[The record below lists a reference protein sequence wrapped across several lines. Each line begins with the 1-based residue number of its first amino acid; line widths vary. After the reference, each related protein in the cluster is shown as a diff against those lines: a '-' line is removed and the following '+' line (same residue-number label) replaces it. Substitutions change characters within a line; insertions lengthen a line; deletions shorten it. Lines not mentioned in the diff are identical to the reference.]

1 MDIVHVLSYIAE
13 MARPPTNHATSRSR
27 AARDRY
33 ATSSPY
39 AAINPTRR
47 NKQKRGLRVLDGN
60 SPEAHFIRR
69 CTKRLIED
77 HFNGNVTTPQ
87 RALISKIAW
96 IELRCTLLDAKLI
109 DSRETP
115 YDADVYLSHANALKR
130 MYQGLGIEKPKKSF
144 ADLMK

>member
-1 MDIVHVLSYIAE
+1 MIK
-13 MARPPTNHATSRSR
+13 PPTNLATSRAR
-27 AARDRY
+27 QARDRY

-69 CTKRLIED
+69 CTKRLIDD
-77 HFNGNVTTPQ
+77 HFNGNVSTPQ

-96 IELRCTLLDAKLI
+96 IELRCTLLDRKLI
-109 DSRETP
+109 DNRETP
-115 YDADVYLSHANALKR
+115 YDQDTYLAHTGKLMHLYGK
-130 MYQGLGIEKPKKSF
+130 LGIEKPKKSF
-144 ADLMK
+144 AELLQKP